1 MMEEMMSDETKEMM
15 EVLDEHLVVKDD
27 EGRPVLQVA
36 LLATLYFE
44 DAYKREV
51 REAVVSCCEDYFRR
65 CGPHL
70 RWALHPEKRLM
81 EPYGKGKGSYPR
93 AWLLGFGEDES
104 FSLIYHGAEYDRGA
118 SSFLAHAL
126 GNEKR
131 PFVELGFFRIAF
143 PLLWF
148 ADSSES
154 FPRVMLELCR
164 KLKPVSGYGGIGV
177 VESADST
184 IKSRHAPVVYNWAQR
199 FPGLE
204 ADYPTSHSIWLLQ
217 GRGGEAGIKGVNW
230 LTVLGERWV
239 VEMGGVDK
247 IEADLGALDRRFVVL
262 RFEGGILIQA
272 GPRPQLGDAGRN
284 VWPELYVKLSKYLK
298 PIRITE
304 HRPFQYGGPGLRFDL
319 DRSEA
324 WLRRFDDR

>member
-1 MMEEMMSDETKEMM
+1 MTDETNEMMN
-15 EVLDEHLVVKDD
+15 VLDEHLTVNDD
-27 EGRPVLQVA
+27 DGRPVLQVA

-44 DAYKREV
+44 DAYKTEV
-51 REAVVSCCEDYFRR
+51 REAVISCCEDYFRR

-81 EPYGKGKGSYPR
+81 EPYGKGKGSNPR

-104 FSLIYHGAEYDRGA
+104 FSLIYHGAEHDRGA
-118 SSFLAHAL
+118 SPFLAHAL
-126 GNEKR
+126 GDEKR
-131 PFVELGFFRIAF
+131 PIVELGFFRIAF

-148 ADSSES
+148 ADLPES
-154 FPRVMLELCR
+154 LPEVMLDVCR

-177 VESADST
+177 VESPDS
-184 IKSRHAPVVYNWAQR
+184 SVSNLYEPVVYNWAQK

-204 ADYPTSHSIWLLQ
+204 ADYPISHSIWLLE
-217 GRGGEAGIKGVNW
+217 GRGGKEGIKGVNW

-247 IEADLGALDRRFVVL
+247 VEADLRALDQRFVVH
-262 RFEGGILIQA
+262 RFDGGLMIQA
-272 GPRPQLGDAGRN
+272 GRRPQLGDAARN

-304 HRPFQYGGPGLRFDL
+304 HRPFHYGGPGLRFDL
-319 DRSEA
+319 ERSEA

>member
-1 MMEEMMSDETKEMM
+1 MSDEANEMM
-15 EVLDEHLVVKDD
+15 EVLDEHMVVKDD

-44 DAYKREV
+44 NAYKREV

-65 CGPHL
+65 CGHRL
-70 RWALHPEKRLM
+70 RWALHPERRLM

-118 SSFLAHAL
+118 SSFLVHAL
-126 GNEKR
+126 GNERR
-131 PFVELGFFRIAF
+131 PFVELGFLRMAF

-154 FPRVMLELCR
+154 FPEVMIEACR
-164 KLKPVSGYGGIGV
+164 RLKPVSGYGGVGV
-177 VESADST
+177 VESPDSS
-184 IKSRHAPVVYNWAQR
+184 IKSLYGPVVYQWAQR

-204 ADYPTSHSIWLLQ
+204 ADYPTSHSIWLRK
-217 GRGGEAGIKGVNW
+217 GRGGNGGIKGVNW

-239 VEMGGVDK
+239 EEMGGADK
-247 IEADLGALDRRFVVL
+247 IEADLSSLDRSFAVVRFDRGVM
-262 RFEGGILIQA
+262 IQA
-272 GPRPQLGDAGRN
+272 GPRPQLGDAERN
-284 VWPELYVKLSKYLK
+284 IWPELYVKLSKYLK
-298 PIRITE
+298 PIRITR
-304 HRPFQYGGPGLRFDL
+304 HRPFQTGGAGPRFDL
-319 DRSEA
+319 ERSQA

>member
-1 MMEEMMSDETKEMM
+1 MSDETNEMM
-15 EVLDEHLVVKDD
+15 AVLDEHLVVKDD

-65 CGPHL
+65 CGHRL
-70 RWALHPEKRLM
+70 RWALHPERRLM
-81 EPYGKGKGSYPR
+81 DRYGQGKASFPR
-93 AWLLGFGEDES
+93 TWLLGFGEDES

-126 GNEKR
+126 GDERR
-131 PFVELGFFRIAF
+131 PLVELGFFRMAF

-148 ADSSES
+148 ADSAES
-154 FPRVMLELCR
+154 FPEVMLEMCR

-177 VESADST
+177 IESPDNS
-184 IKSRHAPVVYNWAQR
+184 ISSLYEPVVYGWAQK

-204 ADYPTSHSIWLLQ
+204 ADYPTSHSIWLLE
-217 GRGGEAGIKGVNW
+217 GRGGKEGIKGVNW
-230 LTVLGERWV
+230 LTVLADRWV
-239 VEMGGVDK
+239 EEMGGLDK
-247 IEADLGALDRRFVVL
+247 IEADLSALDPRFSIH
-262 RFEGGILIQA
+262 RFAGGIMIQA
-272 GPRPQLGDAGRN
+272 GPRPLLGDAERN
-284 VWPELYVKLSKYLK
+284 AWPELYVKLSKYLK
-298 PIRITE
+298 PIRITK
-304 HRPFQYGGPGLRFDL
+304 HRPFQHGGAGLRFDL
-319 DRSEA
+319 ERSQA

>member
-1 MMEEMMSDETKEMM
+1 MMEEMMSDETNEMM
-15 EVLDEHLVVKDD
+15 GVLDDRLRVKDD
-27 EGRPVLQVA
+27 EGRTILQVA
-36 LLATLYFE
+36 LLATVYFE
-44 DAYKREV
+44 DAHKREV

-65 CGPHL
+65 CGTHL

-81 EPYGKGKGSYPR
+81 EPYGKGKGSDPR
-93 AWLLGFGEDES
+93 AWLLGFGEDEG
-104 FSLIYHGAEYDRGA
+104 FSLIYHAAEYERGA

-126 GNEKR
+126 GAKKR
-131 PFVELGFFRIAF
+131 PFVDLGFFRVAF

-148 ADSSES
+148 VDSLES
-154 FPRVMLELCR
+154 FPEVMLEMCR
-164 KLKPVSGYGGIGV
+164 RLRPVSGYGGIGV
-177 VESADST
+177 VESPDGS
-184 IKSRHAPVVYNWAQR
+184 ISSLYEPVVYDWAQR

-204 ADYPTSHSIWLLQ
+204 ADYPITHSIWLRK
-217 GRGGEAGIKGVNW
+217 GRSGNGGIKGVNW
-230 LTVLGERWV
+230 LTALGECWV

-247 IEADLGALDRRFVVL
+247 LEAELRALDGRFVVH
-262 RFEGGILIQA
+262 RFDGGLMVQA
-272 GPRPQLGDAGRN
+272 GPRPQLGDAERN

-319 DRSEA
+319 ERSEA

>member
-1 MMEEMMSDETKEMM
+1 MSEEVKEMM
-15 EVLDEHLVVKDD
+15 EVLDEHLVVRDR

-44 DAYKREV
+44 NAYKREV
-51 REAVVSCCEDYFRR
+51 REAVVSCCDDYFRR
-65 CGPHL
+65 CGHRL
-70 RWALHPEKRLM
+70 RWALNPDTEVM
-81 EPYGKGKGSYPR
+81 EPFDNGRGSNPR
-93 AWLLGFGEDES
+93 SWLVGLGEDEG

-118 SSFLAHAL
+118 SAFYASAL
-126 GNEKR
+126 GLPRR
-131 PFVELGFFRIAF
+131 PFVELGFFRMAF

-154 FPRVMLELCR
+154 LSEVMLEVCR
-164 KLKPVSGYGGIGV
+164 KLKPVSGYAGIGV
-177 VESADST
+177 VESPDSS
-184 IKSRHAPVVYNWAQR
+184 ISNLYEPVVYDWAQR

-204 ADYPTSHSIWLLQ
+204 VDYPICHLSWLRK
-217 GRGGEAGIKGVNW
+217 GRGGGGGIKGVDW
-230 LTVLGERWV
+230 LTVLGERWI

-247 IEADLGALDRRFVVL
+247 IEADLGALDSRFGIR
-262 RFEGGILIQA
+262 RFEGGVLIQA
-272 GPRPQLGDAGRN
+272 GPHPQLGDAERN

-304 HRPFQYGGPGLRFDL
+304 HRPFHYAGPGLRFDL